1 MPLSTYSSSR
11 MPEVPNPEEL
21 KAKDMGINLDIGAPT
36 VVKELTPAEA
46 LSKQYGNPYEET
58 KGTGIEVETKI
69 PIISDVV
76 KAVGDS
82 PIGWGIG
89 RVFDALNLPS
99 SIVQNLYANLRLRM
113 FDQKDLPDDVRQML
127 AAGKN
132 MDEIAEYLVNTNRA
146 FTNDNMQNLMFT
158 LLLDPLNYT
167 PLAFSKVGALKPL
180 TTVAG
185 GIAGGAAGGAL
196 VAGPVGALGG
206 AALGAIGGFK
216 GAGKLS
222 RMAAT
227 AAEAK
232 EMTAA
237 TKIIAALEKP
247 RGLDLTKRLREGS
260 GSISRIAEQTKLQEK
275 LRAELDVL
283 QNQGGN
289 AEKIQELTRAI
300 DRADQTI
307 ISQKNAI
314 DKANAVTNRFMVGM
328 YNGLVGSKNV
338 ATAGLKGVAGAM
350 MVPANQMIA
359 RTWGARRANDIID
372 RFSSIFGDKSDDII
386 EQFGQGMA
394 SPVLIAIGKALVGP
408 ETTQA
413 ATFAENTAQLFQKA
427 KAELDTA
434 RALEGA
440 TPEQALDDIVGK
452 MLQLADEQPGG
463 AVSYFDTRDPL
474 EIAER
479 VKILERVSDIERAAS
494 SRAFIAPVKRL
505 EAYIA
510 DRYVGAKLE
519 KLYKSGGVE
528 RALVDQIREMGPRRV
543 TEKGV
548 EEIERL
554 QLEMIYNVRTKS
566 AAKSEF
572 MASVRQVTESNG
584 LEFTAGREQAALAA
598 FEDMFGKL
606 YDAAGNPLRTAKPGL
621 GKMFGKEAVVQAAE
635 QMALIRAGS
644 FASANG
650 TAAKINQGMSNIIRM
665 AESTDAALIA
675 QRDNI
680 IGAIGKEGFDD
691 LVKQAKAL
699 GKVTVVRS
707 GYMFHNSVVAAQS
720 VFKIMD
726 KLVNEGKSAQGGRLN
741 TEAKVALGKPLIADY
756 VGGTTDVLKVDIEI
770 KRLMSAAR
778 LRGDTDEYT
787 VLKKLSKAIK
797 GSKNLGEAR
806 NAWKEVVTDHFDDLR
821 TQFPTNTVPEKLDN
835 FLQVVIDNRQ
845 TLRPL
850 ASKEIGQLKKIAKQ
864 VGISERF
871 VDNLS
876 DMAYTLVRAP
886 ERGAMRTQR
895 VVEAGEAGAAGR
907 NFAVEGRL
915 TPFIDLTN
923 PILSDVGYVPR
934 YSANRLQ
941 ELMTGMFS
949 PIGSNSVANSVKKRM
964 AAYLSRGGATMGHVE
979 RVFDELIAE
988 SMKIGVGARGLER
1001 DVIEAAFQKA
1011 FNLQDSNGG
1020 YDRFAEFWKANT
1032 LKGTEEFDP
1041 INAVMYAFQG
1051 DLSKIGLTQ
1060 YFTGGVKRWMP
1071 VIAGI
1076 TDRMYPQIRFKNN
1089 PMFWIQEYV
1098 ESPVLNA
1105 ARGVDKQRLL
1115 VHTKRGEAIAVSS
1128 GEVRD
1133 FAKVGPE
1140 MHSIIDNVN
1149 FVQTFRQ
1156 DAIKRAVTGDWSVK
1170 DLFKNAAGG
1179 KSTAYLKDMKESYK
1193 DDLAMDIASKQ
1204 FGETLQ
1210 KRDPDLWAAM
1220 VEHYGTSDS
1229 RALFVNF
1236 MNERRKL
1243 GNYDRVMSSIE
1254 ANRPAGFGIMNLP
1267 DRRFEVMAEET
1278 ERLFGSFTG
1287 VNMGAV
1293 DAHLTNPQ
1301 QFLDNL
1307 VMVKS
1312 NMADAGY
1319 DMGVLGKE
1327 LDALE
1332 AETRVMVDYLKRNP
1346 TKGSIS
1352 KLDPETSNMYARYN
1366 DVMVRTRKAF
1376 NRLLRDRMKANY
1388 RYIAAQQILLQSG
1401 FREGAGL
1408 SMEGDRIA
1416 QALALG
1422 HSYGADIGDVASM
1435 LQKVVDDVA
1444 AEFPDAYVVNEVIDE
1459 TTGLA
1464 SVIGMEP
1471 QQIQN
1476 VDELAKASY
1485 VGEGALPRK
1494 MVDRLR
1500 DKVTEQV
1507 AGDPQLLDAFDDAAV
1522 RLITNHG
1529 SEERVYR
1536 AFQEAYSVALK
1547 QAQITTYANLERSFF
1562 ERTINHP
1569 FLGFYPYSYM
1579 FKKILPEMTN
1589 LLFKRPFGAM
1599 APGAGYQA
1607 YAHIREYVEY
1617 QTETDYFFRKTLQD
1631 NDQVAFLV
1639 AQLFPGLPWDI
1650 AAVPPAYLRGFF
1662 KSTVGG
1668 ADKDYNILNDLLG
1681 RDVLTRGMRF
1691 GAPQAAINT
1700 LGAADQLI
1708 KELSGL
1714 NRPKPAIAPRGPI
1727 LPDWEELGG

>member
-1 MPLSTYSSSR
+1 MPISTYSSTR
-11 MPEVPNPEEL
+11 MPEVPKDEEL

-36 VVKELTPAEA
+36 VVRQLTPAEA
-46 LSKQYGNPYEET
+46 LSKEYGNPYEET
-58 KGTGIEVETKI
+58 KGTGVSVETKI
-69 PIISDVV
+69 PIVSDVI

-99 SIVQNLYANLRLRM
+99 SVVQNLYANLRIRM
-113 FDQKDLPDDVRQML
+113 FNQNDLPDDVRQML
-127 AAGKN
+127 AAGKPI
-132 MDEIAEYLVNTNRA
+132 DQVADYLVNTNRS
-146 FTNDNMQNLMFT
+146 FTNDNMQNLLFT

-167 PLAFSKVGALKPL
+167 PLALGKVGALKPL
-180 TTVAG
+180 ATVAS
-185 GIAGGAAGGAL
+185 GITGGAVGGAL
-196 VAGPVGALGG
+196 VAGPVGMLGG
-206 AALGAIGGFK
+206 AAIGAIGGFK
-216 GAGKLS
+216 GAKKLS
-222 RMAAT
+222 SIADKAE
-227 AAEAK
+227 EAK
-232 EMTAA
+232 ELTAA
-237 TKIIAALEKP
+237 TRLIKALEKP
-247 RGLDLTKRLREGS
+247 RGLNLTERLRQGS
-260 GSISRIAEQTKLQEK
+260 RATERITEQTKLQGSLREELAK
-275 LRAELDVL
+275 LQAE
-283 QNQGGN
+283 GGD
-289 AEKIQELTRAI
+289 AAKIQELVRGIDKADAAI
-300 DRADQTI
+300 V
-307 ISQKNAI
+307 SQQNAI
-314 DKANAVTNRFMVGM
+314 NKANAVTNKFMLGM
-328 YNGLVGSKNV
+328 YNGLIGSKNV
-338 ATAGLKGVAGAM
+338 ATSGLRGVAGAM
-350 MVPANQMIA
+350 MIPANQMIGK
-359 RTWGARRANDIID
+359 TWGGRRANEIID
-372 RFSSIFGDKSDDII
+372 RFSGIFGEKADDVA

-394 SPVLIAIGKALVGP
+394 NPVLIAIGKALIGP

-413 ATFAENTAQLFQKA
+413 SAFAENTAQLFYKA
-427 KAELDTA
+427 KEEIDTA

-440 TPEQALDDIVGK
+440 TPEQELDSIVGK

-463 AVSYFDTRDPL
+463 AVSFFDTRDPL

-479 VKILERVSDIERAAS
+479 ARILQNVSDIERIASGRAAL
-494 SRAFIAPVKRL
+494 APVKRL

-510 DRYVGAKLE
+510 DKYVGAKLE

-528 RALVDQIREMGPRRV
+528 KALVDQIREMGPRRV

-554 QLEMIYNVRTKS
+554 HIEMIYNVRTKQ
-566 AAKSEF
+566 AAKTEF
-572 MASVRQVTESNG
+572 MSNARQVAESNG
-584 LEFTAGREQAALAA
+584 LEFTGGREQAALSA
-598 FEDMFGKL
+598 FEDMFGKF
-606 YDAAGNPLRTAKPGL
+606 YDAAGNPVRKG
-621 GKMFGKEAVVQAAE
+621 MFTSFKKEAVAQAAE
-635 QMALIRAGS
+635 EMSLIRAGS

-665 AESTDAALIA
+665 AKSTDPELVA
-675 QRDNI
+675 QREKI
-680 IGAIGKEGFDD
+680 IETIGKEGFDD
-691 LVKQAKAL
+691 LVKNAEAL

-707 GYMFHNSVVAAQS
+707 GYLFHNSVVAAQS
-720 VFKIMD
+720 VIRLMD
-726 KLVNEGKSAQGGRLN
+726 KLVDEGKAAQGGRMN

-756 VGGTTDVLKVDIEI
+756 VGNSNDVLKVRLEI
-770 KRLMSAAR
+770 RKMMSQAR
-778 LRGDTDEYT
+778 VRGDTDEYN
-787 VLKKLSKAIK
+787 VLKKLNKAIDK
-797 GSKNLGEAR
+797 ADNFADAR
-806 NAWKEVVTDHFDDLR
+806 KAWTGVVTDHFDDLR
-821 TQFPTNTVPEKLDN
+821 TQFPTNTVPEKLSN
-835 FLQVVIDNRQ
+835 FLQVIIDNRQ

-850 ASKEIGQLKKIAKQ
+850 ASKEMANLKKVSLQ
-864 VGISERF
+864 VGISDR
-871 VDNLS
+871 VIDNLS
-876 DMAYTLVRAP
+876 SLAYTLVRAP
-886 ERGAMRTQR
+886 ERGAIRSQK
-895 VVEAGEAGAAGR
+895 VVEAAEAGETGTR
-907 NFAVEGRL
+907 FAVEGRL

-949 PIGSNSVANSVKKRM
+949 PISSGSVANSVRKRM

-979 RVFDELIAE
+979 RVFDELITE
-988 SMKIGVGARGLER
+988 SMKLGVGARGLER
-1001 DVIEAAFQKA
+1001 DVIETAFKKA
-1011 FNLQDSNGG
+1011 FDLQDSNGG
-1020 YDRFAEFWKANT
+1020 YERFMEFWKANT
-1032 LKGTEEFDP
+1032 LKGTEDFDP
-1041 INAVMYAFQG
+1041 INAVMYSFQG

-1060 YFTGGVKRWMP
+1060 YATGGLKRWLP
-1071 VIAGI
+1071 VVAGI

-1089 PMFWIQEYV
+1089 PMFWIQEYI

-1115 VHTKRGEAIAVSS
+1115 AHTKRGEAIAVSS

-1140 MHSIIDNVN
+1140 THQIVDNVN
-1149 FVQTFRQ
+1149 FVQSFRN
-1156 DAIKRAVTGDWSVK
+1156 DAMKRAVTGDWSVT
-1170 DLFKNAAGG
+1170 DLFKNSVRGRG
-1179 KSTAYLKDMKESYK
+1179 TSYLKDMKESYK
-1193 DDLAMDIASKQ
+1193 DDLTMDIASKQ
-1204 FGETLQ
+1204 FGDTLQ
-1210 KRDPDLWAAM
+1210 QRDPDLWAAM
-1220 VEHYGTSDS
+1220 VDHYGTSDS

-1267 DRRFEVMAEET
+1267 DRRFEVMSEEAN
-1278 ERLFGSFTG
+1278 RLFGSFTG
-1287 VNMGAV
+1287 FNMGSV
-1293 DAHLTNPQ
+1293 DDHLTNPQ

-1307 VMVKS
+1307 SLVKS

-1319 DMGVLGKE
+1319 DMGVIGRD

-1332 AETRVMVDYLKRNP
+1332 AEARVMADYLKRNP
-1346 TKGSIS
+1346 VKGSIT

-1366 DVMVRTRKAF
+1366 DAMVKTRKSF
-1376 NRLLRDRMKANY
+1376 NVLLKDRMKANY

-1435 LQKVVDDVA
+1435 LQRTVDDVA
-1444 AEFPDAYVVNEVIDE
+1444 AEFPDAYIVNEVIDE
-1459 TTGLA
+1459 STGLA
-1464 SVIGMEP
+1464 SVIGMETR
-1471 QQIQN
+1471 QVQN

-1485 VGEGALPRK
+1485 VGEGALPRQ

-1500 DKVTEQV
+1500 ERVTEQV
-1507 AGDPQLLDAFDDAAV
+1507 TSDPQLLDAFDDAAV

-1579 FKKILPEMTN
+1579 FKKILPEMVN

-1607 YAHIREYVEY
+1607 YAHVREYVEY
-1617 QTETDYFFRKTLQD
+1617 QTETDYYFRKTLQD

-1639 AQLFPGLPWDI
+1639 SQLFPGVPWDI
-1650 AAVPPAYLRGFF
+1650 AAVPPAYLRAFV
-1662 KSTVGG
+1662 KSTAGG
-1668 ADKDYNILNDLLG
+1668 GDKDYNLLNDLLG

-1691 GAPQAAINT
+1691 GAPQAAVNT

-1714 NRPKPAIAPRGPI
+1714 NRPKPAIAPQGPI
-1727 LPDWEELGG
+1727 MPDWEELGG